1 MQKIQLRIGN
11 NFISSVDNDEECV
24 MHSKN
29 NNKENKIT
37 DKADEIIKELF
48 DSYIVNTKINW
59 NQ

>member
-1 MQKIQLRIGN
+1 
-11 NFISSVDNDEECV
+11 

-48 DSYIVNTKINW
+48 DSCKVNTKINW